1 MAKIIPKKTPVPIA
15 ARLAEPGPVASTI
28 GSIPSTKAR
37 EVIKMGRKRNWAA
50 WMADCIKS
58 PPRSTCTLANST
70 IRMAFFAANP
80 TSITSPIWKYT
91 SFSNPQT
98 HTPR

>member
-50 WMADCIKS
+50 
-58 PPRSTCTLANST
+58 
-70 IRMAFFAANP
+70 
-80 TSITSPIWKYT
+80 
-91 SFSNPQT
+91 
-98 HTPR
+98 